1 MVVQMQN
8 QRIEVDQKLKSS
20 EKDVD
25 DFIETM
31 QNEIQ
36 NVKNS
41 MIQSLNKKAEYT
53 MLDRLNDLVSKKVDT
68 EYLRQQIAQ
77 NK

>member
-1 MVVQMQN
+1 M
-8 QRIEVDQKLKSS
+8 
-20 EKDVD
+20 D

-31 QNEIQ
+31 QNELQ

-68 EYLRQQIAQ
+68 EYLRQQIS
-77 NK
+77 

>member
-1 MVVQMQN
+1 MQN
-8 QRIEVDQKLKSS
+8 QRIEVDTKLKSS

-31 QNEIQ
+31 QNELQ

-68 EYLRQQIAQ
+68 EYLRQ
-77 NK
+77 

>member
-1 MVVQMQN
+1 MQN
-8 QRIEVDQKLKSS
+8 QRIEVDQKLKSN

-41 MIQSLNKKAEYT
+41 MI
-53 MLDRLNDLVSKKVDT
+53 
-68 EYLRQQIAQ
+68 
-77 NK
+77 